1 MYKSC
6 KIYQGDCIYKDN
18 YIGEAKRNIYIYIY
32 IIHIYIIYIYYT
44 YICIYN
50 IYVYILQG
58 KVRHDKVRHNK
69 LVLALFRNGK
79 LSIF

>member
-18 YIGEAKRNIYIYIY
+18 YIGETKRNIYIYIY
-32 IIHIYIIYIYYT
+32 IYIYYT

-50 IYVYILQG
+50 IYIYIARSG
-58 KVRHDKVRHNK
+58 K
-69 LVLALFRNGK
+69 A
-79 LSIF
+79 

>member
-18 YIGEAKRNIYIYIY
+18 YIGETKRNIYIYIYIY
-32 IIHIYIIYIYYT
+32 IIHIYVYIIYT
-44 YICIYN
+44 
-50 IYVYILQG
+50 YILQG

-69 LVLALFRNGK
+69 LVLVLFRNGK

>member
-32 IIHIYIIYIYYT
+32 YT
-44 YICIYN
+44 YIYN
-50 IYVYILQG
+50 IYILYIYMY
-58 KVRHDKVRHNK
+58 
-69 LVLALFRNGK
+69 
-79 LSIF
+79 I

>member
-32 IIHIYIIYIYYT
+32 IYYT
-44 YICIYN
+44 YIYN
-50 IYVYILQG
+50 IYILYIYMY
-58 KVRHDKVRHNK
+58 
-69 LVLALFRNGK
+69 
-79 LSIF
+79 I